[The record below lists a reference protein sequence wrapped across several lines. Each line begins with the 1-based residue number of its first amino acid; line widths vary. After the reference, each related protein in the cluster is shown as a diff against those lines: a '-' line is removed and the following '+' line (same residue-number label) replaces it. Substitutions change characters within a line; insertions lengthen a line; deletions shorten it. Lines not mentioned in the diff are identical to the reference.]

1 MILRSR
7 QRMSH
12 SPSRASLTTLVML
25 ATTILVLSCGRKD
38 SSGPT
43 PVLSVPPN
51 TAYPMPPVKT
61 DAPSADLGWTS
72 LAGQRSR
79 IADFRGK
86 VLVLDFYATWCVPCR
101 QSIPHLLELQSR
113 SGSKGLQIVGL
124 NVGGPDDRVKV
135 ADFAKEF
142 PITYPL
148 GFPDK
153 AVTDFFLSD
162 DDRLPQT
169 FVFDRQGQLVK
180 RLIGYDTTSAGQ
192 LEQAIES
199 ALISSPN

>member
-1 MILRSR
+1 MD
-7 QRMSH
+7 
-12 SPSRASLTTLVML
+12 AS
-25 ATTILVLSCGRKD
+25 
-38 SSGPT
+38 
-43 PVLSVPPN
+43 
-51 TAYPMPPVKT
+51 
-61 DAPSADLGWTS
+61 SADLGWT
-72 LAGQRSR
+72 LLNGQRAR
-79 IADFRGK
+79 LADFHGK
-86 VLVLDFYATWCVPCR
+86 VLVLDFYATWCIPCR
-101 QSIPHLLELQSR
+101 QSIPHLIELQNR
-113 SGSKGLQIVGL
+113 DGSKGLQVVGL

-162 DDRLPQT
+162 DDSLPQT

-180 RLIGYDTTSAGQ
+180 RLLGYDTTSAPQ

-199 ALISSPN
+199 ALVSTAN

>member
-1 MILRSR
+1 MLI
-7 QRMSH
+7 SH
-12 SPSRASLTTLVML
+12 SRFRLLALVVS
-25 ATTILVLSCGRKD
+25 ATAVLFLSC
-38 SSGPT
+38 SSKQSTSSDPT
-43 PVLSVPPN
+43 PVLSAQPN
-51 TAYPMPPVKT
+51 TTYPMPPLKM
-61 DAPSADLGWTS
+61 DAASGQLGWTS
-72 LAGQRSR
+72 LDGERSQLS
-79 IADFRGK
+79 DFRGK

-101 QSIPHLLELQSR
+101 KSIPHLIELQGR
-113 SGSKGLQIVGL
+113 DGSKGLQVVGL

-135 ADFAKEF
+135 AGFAREF

-162 DDRLPQT
+162 DDSLPQT

-180 RLIGYDTTSAGQ
+180 RLIGYDTSSAEQ
-192 LEQAIES
+192 LEQAIQT